1 MDVVTIYSLE
11 QYLGQF
17 NTLAETE
24 IYRGVG
30 NAAEFKLIPTA
41 GRFGIKD
48 LEIQTEF
55 EKQLLRDFKRSAP
68 LYNTFIPKTEL
79 EWLFLA
85 QHHGLPTRLLDWTF
99 NPLVALFFA
108 IENEIES
115 DAAVYCSHLSKL
127 INHETVTGWRDSFSI
142 SELMEIVPS
151 QDHTR
156 YRNQNGLFTIHNNPN
171 AEDLSRVTKKI
182 LIPAANKNSIRWKLL
197 KIGIG
202 KAFIF
207 SDLDSLSYDILKMNE
222 SKYQH
227 YIKK

>member
-1 MDVVTIYSLE
+1 MVVVTINTLE
-11 QYLGQF
+11 QYLAEF

-30 NAAEFKLIPTA
+30 NVTEFKLVPTA

-48 LEIQTEF
+48 LKTQTEF

-68 LYNTFIPKTEL
+68 LYNSFIPKTEL

-108 IENEIES
+108 IENEIDS
-115 DAAVYCSHLSKL
+115 DAAVYCSYLNKL
-127 INHETVTGWRDSFSI
+127 INHETVTGWRDPFAI
-142 SELMEIVPS
+142 TELMEIVPS

-156 YRNQNGLFTIHNNPN
+156 YRNQNGLFTIHSNPN
-171 AEDLSRVTKKI
+171 TEDLSRVTKKI
-182 LIPAANKNSIRWKLL
+182 VIPAAYKKSIRWKLL

-207 SDLDSLSYDILKMNE
+207 SDLDSLSYDILSMNK
-222 SKYQH
+222 SKYQS
-227 YIKK
+227 YFNK